1 MKTNTPLLVSALIV
15 VLFGMG
21 AAAVSLQN
29 ATSGAGN
36 SSQPALIATEEQ
48 VTSPTAPIASV
59 PASVSPLPTVAVV
72 TPTTASVSPYKD
84 GTYTATDSYQTPE
97 SVESI
102 AVTLSLKNGIVTDSS
117 ILTSSH
123 ARESGRYQSSFAG
136 SYKQYVIGKSIKNLS
151 LSRVSGSSLT
161 SSGFNA
167 ALAQIR
173 NQAAA

>member
-1 MKTNTPLLVSALIV
+1 MKTKTPLMVSALVV

-29 ATSGAGN
+29 ASSGAGTGG
-36 SSQPALIATEEQ
+36 QPALIATEEQ
-48 VTSPTAPIASV
+48 ITPPTTDVV
-59 PASVSPLPTVAVV
+59 PAPVSVSPPVTATVVPSAI
-72 TPTTASVSPYKD
+72 SVSPYKD

-117 ILTSSH
+117 IVTSSH
-123 ARESGRYQSSFAG
+123 ARESGRYQSSFAAG
-136 SYKQYVIGKSIKNLS
+136 YKQYVIGKSIKSLS
-151 LSRVSGSSLT
+151 LTRVSGSSLT
-161 SSGFNA
+161 SNGFNA